1 MTGFKD
7 AYVPVFEAVQ
17 EILQKQKELQQV
29 VLGKNLKQLDSFD
42 KLPIAIINTDEAKVA
57 PSGGL
62 ADYELKIPIILDV
75 IIVEYEA
82 ENWFD
87 KMSKVMGEIVDAFL
101 DDTTLGGRVR
111 DLVWTGYA
119 PGTIT
124 FEDAVFYG
132 GEIRFTAT
140 LDYEKS

>member
-1 MTGFKD
+1 M
-7 AYVPVFEAVQ
+7 
-17 EILQKQKELQQV
+17 
-29 VLGKNLKQLDSFD
+29 
-42 KLPIAIINTDEAKVA
+42 
-57 PSGGL
+57 
-62 ADYELKIPIILDV
+62 KIPIILDV

-82 ENWFD
+82 ENWFE
-87 KMSKVMGEIVDAFL
+87 KMSKVMGEIVDALL
-101 DDTTLGGRVR
+101 DDTTLGGKVR
-111 DLVWTGYA
+111 DLVWTGYS